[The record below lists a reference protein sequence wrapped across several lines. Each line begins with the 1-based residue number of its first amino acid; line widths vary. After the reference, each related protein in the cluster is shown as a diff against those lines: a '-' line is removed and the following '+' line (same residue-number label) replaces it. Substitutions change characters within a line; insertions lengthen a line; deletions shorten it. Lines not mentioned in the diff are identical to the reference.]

1 MSPRSICLTN
11 LEDLRLLLAARILV
25 TFSLA
30 MLFFAYAN
38 FAPTAL
44 GSPEIADYVKN
55 HFVREMIFG
64 VALSALTIYLVCRPL
79 EGKQWLLVAIFGSVV
94 VLPFWV
100 AALSGWATGGMQLAW
115 RGAIEASSAY
125 WLHGSQV
132 ALFYCGLLLLY
143 LAIPKN

>member
-1 MSPRSICLTN
+1 M
-11 LEDLRLLLAARILV
+11 LLVGRILV

-30 MLFFAYAN
+30 LLFFAYSN

-44 GSPEIADYVKN
+44 GSPDIADYVKN

-64 VALSALTIYLVCRPL
+64 AVLAAL
-79 EGKQWLLVAIFGSVV
+79 AIFLLYQSLDFRQWVLIAAVGSIV

-100 AALSGWATGGMQLAW
+100 AALFGWTTGGMQLAW
-115 RGAIEASSAY
+115 RGEIEPSSAY

-132 ALFYCGLLLLY
+132 VTFYLGLLVLY
-143 LAIPKN
+143 LSVER